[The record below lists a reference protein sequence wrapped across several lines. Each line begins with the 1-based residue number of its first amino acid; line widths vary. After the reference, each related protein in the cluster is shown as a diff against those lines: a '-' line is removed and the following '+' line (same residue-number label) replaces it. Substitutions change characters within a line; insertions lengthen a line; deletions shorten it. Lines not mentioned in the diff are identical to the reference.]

1 MILYDLQ
8 NTNLQILPTKTPAG
22 NSLTDLTKKKKE
34 RKKERKKEVS
44 KQFCKHLLGILVGFP
59 SVV

>member
-1 MILYDLQ
+1 MILYDFQ

-34 RKKERKKEVS
+34 RKKEVS
-44 KQFCKHLLGILVGFP
+44 KQFCKHLLGILVEFP

>member
-1 MILYDLQ
+1 MILYDFQ

-34 RKKERKKEVS
+34 RKKERKKYRNNFVS
-44 KQFCKHLLGILVGFP
+44 IY
-59 SVV
+59 

>member
-8 NTNLQILPTKTPAG
+8 NTNLQILPTKTPPG
-22 NSLTDLTKKKKE
+22 NSLTDLTKKKK
-34 RKKERKKEVS
+34 KKERKKQVS
-44 KQFCKHLLGILVGFP
+44 KQFCKHLLGILGEFP

>member
-8 NTNLQILPTKTPAG
+8 NTNLQILPIKTPPG
-22 NSLTDLTKKKKE
+22 NSLTDLTKKKK